1 MAHDSYA
8 EGAGQFEEPN
18 QELIEELRDRLTEAV
33 IKCSERCLYQ
43 SAKWCV
49 GR

>member
-8 EGAGQFEEPN
+8 ESMGQTEEPN
-18 QELIEELRDRLTEAV
+18 AELVEELRDRLTEAV

-43 SAKWCV
+43 SAKW
-49 GR
+49 